1 MMKALSIDRPGSV
14 SFTERTASLPG
25 PGEVEVRIDFIGYC
39 GSDLNSFR
47 GKNPLVAYPRV
58 PGHEISGTI
67 ASLGASGTSHL
78 APGQRVTVL
87 PYFNCGHCRACRI
100 GRPNACLNNQTLGVQ
115 REGALT
121 ERVCL
126 PVGKVIPVEGIPAR
140 DVTLIEPLAV
150 GFHAARRAEVT
161 SEDLVVVLGCG
172 VIGLG
177 AALGVLNRGGT
188 VIAVDLSAQKLE
200 TAKRLGI
207 QHVIDASQ
215 EDVSARIAALTNNE
229 GAPVVIEAVGAEET
243 FRQAVDFA
251 AQCGR
256 VAYVGY
262 AKNPVAYETR
272 FFVMKEID
280 IRGSRGAELRDF
292 HDVIAYLRAHPTIA
306 NLIVTRVAPLAE
318 AAQAMIDWD
327 ADPGAYTKILIDVGD
342 RS

>member
-1 MMKALSIDRPGSV
+1 MKALSIDRPGSV
-14 SFTERTASLPG
+14 SFTKRTASLPG
-25 PGEVEVRIDFIGYC
+25 PAEVEVRIDFIGYC

-47 GKNPLVAYPRV
+47 GRNPLVAYPRG

-67 ASLGASGTSHL
+67 ASLGASGTGQL
-78 APGQRVTVL
+78 VAGQRVTVL
-87 PYFNCGHCRACRI
+87 PYFNCGQCRACRLK
-100 GRPNACLNNQTLGVQ
+100 RPNACLKNETLGVQ

-121 ERVCL
+121 ERICL
-126 PVGKVIPVEGIPAR
+126 PVSKVIPVEGIPAR
-140 DVTLIEPLAV
+140 DATLIEPLAV
-150 GFHAARRAEVT
+150 GFHAVRRAEVT

-177 AALGVLNRGGT
+177 AALGVLDRGGT
-188 VIAVDLSAQKLE
+188 VVAVDLSAKKLV
-200 TAKRLGI
+200 TARRLGV
-207 QHVIDASQ
+207 QHVVDASR
-215 EDVSARIAALTNNE
+215 EDVATRVAELTGGE

-243 FRQAVDFA
+243 FRQAVEFT

-280 IRGSRGAELRDF
+280 IRGSRGAELLDF
-292 HDVIAYLRAHPTIA
+292 HDVIAYLRANPTIGDV
-306 NLIVTRVAPLAE
+306 LVTRVVPLSE